1 MRVVLRRFWIPLLLL
16 AFLFLI
22 SEAIAFTKLEEV
34 RGAYLLLSPED
45 LTHQERLGRYLDSE
59 CLRGL
64 SLRLHWRDLEPERG
78 AYRWSELDR
87 ALALIEEKGKKTTI
101 RVLGGFWSPKWIYQE
116 GVAYLEVDIS
126 KRKRWI
132 SEDFKKRYGDTLRL
146 PKVWEG
152 KYLELWLE
160 FLKAF
165 GKRYSDHRGI
175 ALVHLT
181 GPTFFSA
188 EPTLA
193 LTEEDVEFLMS
204 NGFKYEDLRRSWG
217 EVFTIYGRLF
227 PRKYLSFNVNYVL
240 PGRLELSE
248 DLVNLAR
255 DRLGDRLV
263 LGYNGLSPRH
273 LFNRGNDPILLML
286 RSRGGL
292 LGFQTVAPLS
302 PLFRARRIPE
312 RKARRFARELI
323 RFIRGEGALYLEIY
337 PQDLNLFG
345 C

>member
-1 MRVVLRRFWIPLLLL
+1 MRVALRRFWIPLLL
-16 AFLFLI
+16 AFLLLI
-22 SEAIAFTKLEEV
+22 REAIAFTELGEV
-34 RGAYLLLSPED
+34 RGTYLLLSPED
-45 LTHQERLGRYLDSE
+45 LAYRERLERYLDSE

-87 ALALIEEKGKKTTI
+87 ALALIEEKGKKVTI
-101 RVLGGFWSPKWIYQE
+101 RVLGGFWAPGWIYQE

-126 KRKRWI
+126 ERKRWI
-132 SEDFKKRYGDTLRL
+132 SEDFRKRYGDTLRL
-146 PKVWEG
+146 PKVWER

-160 FLKAF
+160 FLEAF
-165 GKRYSDHRGI
+165 GRRYSDRREI

-193 LTEEDVEFLMS
+193 LTEEDVRLLIS
-204 NGFKYEDLRRSWG
+204 NGFNYEDLRRSWD
-217 EVFTIYGRLF
+217 EVFTVYGKLF
-227 PRKYLSFNVNYVL
+227 PEKYLSFNVNYVL
-240 PGRLELSE
+240 PGRLDLSE

-255 DRLGDRLV
+255 KRLGDRLV

-273 LFNRGNDPILLML
+273 LFKRGDDPILLLL

-302 PLFRARRIPE
+302 PMFKARGISERRARR
-312 RKARRFARELI
+312 FTRELI
-323 RFIRGEGALYLEIY
+323 RFVREERALYLEIY